1 MQQHNDQ
8 IISVTRQYGKD
19 GKPQVQHPV
28 PAKACMRAE
37 FVYDNSNPIMPG
49 STLAI
54 NRAVFKKY
62 LKDTNDAEDRVLREL
77 REMGALSK
85 PNQRV
90 TLYKNCSGVSN
101 PGQAYCI
108 IVNLNHPRFI
118 NAVSGTKHKKQSDL
132 TVVMLQGIQDDSNG

>member
-54 NRAVFKKY
+54 NRAVFKS
-62 LKDTNDAEDRVLREL
+62 TSRTP
-77 REMGALSK
+77 MT
-85 PNQRV
+85 QRI
-90 TLYKNCSGVSN
+90 G
-101 PGQAYCI
+101 YCENFARW
-108 IVNLNHPRFI
+108 VH
-118 NAVSGTKHKKQSDL
+118 
-132 TVVMLQGIQDDSNG
+132 